1 MFSFISSD
9 RHVSR
14 CFSVCFA
21 PAGRPPDNWRRQE
34 KKRGRKKRVAK
45 SQTKCSFPSLPS
57 SSLPPSFAFSVFH
70 VTFSKVCVFTQR
82 RSLSGAEN
90 HVPLRLNLLV
100 RPQAKTVMCLIFIIN
115 SNPRFC
121 SWFKLE
127 VVLIALAV
135 TRSWDRKS
143 AVSPLF
149 GVSCKVC
156 N

>member
-1 MFSFISSD
+1 MFSFISSG

-21 PAGRPPDNWRRQE
+21 PAGRQTIGEDRRRKGE
-34 KKRGRKKRVAK
+34 GRRG
-45 SQTKCSFPSLPS
+45 SQKVRQSAASLPS
-57 SSLPPSFAFSVFH
+57 SSFSPSFAFSVFH

-127 VVLIALAV
+127 VVRSYCPRGNAV
-135 TRSWDRKS
+135 VGQKIGSQSTIRGE
-143 AVSPLF
+143 L
-149 GVSCKVC
+149 
-156 N
+156 

>member
-1 MFSFISSD
+1 MF
-9 RHVSR
+9 R
-14 CFSVCFA
+14 
-21 PAGRPPDNWRRQE
+21 AGRPPDNWRRQE

-45 SQTKCSFPSLPS
+45 SETKCSFPSLPS

-90 HVPLRLNLLV
+90 NVPLRLNLLV
-100 RPQAKTVMCLIFIIN
+100 RPQVKTVMCLIFIIN

-127 VVLIALAV
+127 VVRSYCPRGNAV
-135 TRSWDRKS
+135 VGQKIGSQSTIRGE
-143 AVSPLF
+143 L
-149 GVSCKVC
+149 
-156 N
+156 